1 MLPVLLL
8 LLATRDIFPSDFTP
22 SPCAVAASCISFPDS
37 SMKSAGF
44 QFLGLNL
51 DAVWLEKHGGEMKAA
66 MAPLCRKHATCQTYP
81 MNSYM
86 FCDDVLTAEA
96 HTVCDKVFPR
106 DKSASDADQ
115 CKAWIEVYLMGV
127 DQNAINSWKT
137 AQACTKAQPPAVH
150 TKPLDV
156 WMSPESIPYDYKGM
170 VTFYS
175 LDSET
180 HVPVLARVLLQ
191 NQVIYAPA
199 NPSGESATYYPFPAP
214 FAFKYIRVPNQ
225 EGHTDAIPPMITIS
239 APGYPDTSFRLP
251 AVVPKAVVEM
261 TPATLHEGKNDVTVV
276 ARDSINQKGIDG
288 RVMMGSDEVGF
299 TNQPITIDVKAG
311 AKRPEIWFKPYLD
324 RYSDVVIVPAEK

>member
-1 MLPVLLL
+1 MLPLLLL

-44 QFLGLNL
+44 QFLGL
-51 DAVWLEKHGGEMKAA
+51 H
-66 MAPLCRKHATCQTYP
+66 R
-81 MNSYM
+81 
-86 FCDDVLTAEA
+86 DDVLTAEA

-127 DQNAINSWKT
+127 DQNAINTWKT

-225 EGHTDAIPPMITIS
+225 
-239 APGYPDTSFRLP
+239 
-251 AVVPKAVVEM
+251 
-261 TPATLHEGKNDVTVV
+261 
-276 ARDSINQKGIDG
+276 
-288 RVMMGSDEVGF
+288 
-299 TNQPITIDVKAG
+299 
-311 AKRPEIWFKPYLD
+311 
-324 RYSDVVIVPAEK
+324 